1 MGIPRGV
8 ARMLLDEARERPF
21 RGSVVDL
28 GRSIVHFRH
37 DELARWARE
46 QGVVLRDVGPLELS
60 HAPRLAASGC
70 LSNRD
75 LFRLLGFDSVSS
87 LDVSAW
93 EGADLLHDL
102 NRPIPPELAGRF
114 DLVFESGTLQHI
126 FDVPAALR
134 NAGEM
139 AKVGGRVV
147 HGMAPSSNHVDHG
160 FWMFSPTAF
169 HDYYAANRW
178 RIETELFFDFA
189 PFWVGGRFDSA
200 PWRIYRYEP
209 GCLDPVAY
217 GGLGRRQL
225 GIFVVATKTAES
237 TVGVIPQ
244 QGYFQRYWAAAS
256 ARAGETPRVGIEDR
270 MLARPPLRPLVYAV
284 KRLRAALRRHAPK
297 PLPPVHRRY

>member
-21 RGSVVDL
+21 GGSVVDL
-28 GRSIVHFRH
+28 GRSVVHFRR

-46 QGVVLRDVGPLELS
+46 QGVALRDIGEPELS
-60 HAPRLAASGC
+60 HEPRLAASGC

-75 LFRLLGFDSVSS
+75 LFRMLGFDEVRS
-87 LDVSAW
+87 LDVSDW
-93 EGADLLHDL
+93 EGADILHDL
-102 NRPIPPELAGRF
+102 NRPIPPELAARF
-114 DLVFESGTLQHI
+114 DLVFEAGTLQHV

-139 AKVGGRVV
+139 VRVGGRVI

-169 HDYYAANRW
+169 HDYYTANRW
-178 RIETELFFDFA
+178 RLEAELFFDLA

-200 PWRIYRYEP
+200 PWRVYRYEP
-209 GCLDPVAY
+209 GCLDAVAY

-225 GIFVVATKTAES
+225 GLFVVATKTPGAR
-237 TVGVIPQ
+237 VGVVPQ
-244 QGYFQRYWAAAS
+244 QSYFNRFWSAAK
-256 ARAGETPRVGIEDR
+256 TPPAPRPRPLEDR
-270 MLARPPLRPLVYAV
+270 LLAFSPLRPFVRAF
-284 KRLRAALRRHAPK
+284 KRGRAAVRRLGPK
-297 PLPPVHRRY
+297 SLPPVYRRY